1 MDSAGL
7 KPNLK
12 QASLQANKDIC
23 AYCFKVII
31 KHLLQNSNEPDT
43 NLLDS
48 IPSQAQCPVF
58 ITWDI
63 LHQSEY
69 RLRGCIGNLSPL
81 PLRPAIGDYAATSAF
96 RDSRFDPIN
105 ISEVS
110 SLRVGVSLLVQY
122 EECQNCYD
130 WTVGT
135 HGIII
140 RFNYMGVGY
149 HGECIYEFFFVRIST
164 YINA

>member
-1 MDSAGL
+1 MDSAEV
-7 KPNLK
+7 KPNPK

-23 AYCFKVII
+23 AYCFQVII
-31 KHLLQNSNEPDT
+31 KYLLPNSSEPDA
-43 NLLDS
+43 NLLAS

-69 RLRGCIGNLSPL
+69 KLRGCIGNLSPL

-130 WTVGT
+130 WIVGT

-140 RFNYMGVGY
+140 KFNYMGVDY
-149 HGECIYEFFFVRIST
+149 HGECILYEYFPI
-164 YINA
+164 INA